1 GVACASCMPT
11 VGAVTAAW
19 ASLRQH
25 GLFMSTLTT
34 FGQISAVFAMPVSGE
49 LCSSSLGWESVFYLH
64 SVICFIA
71 FVGWFFLYTN
81 SPEHHSLVSKHELAD
96 INDGKS
102 ALSLK

>member
-1 GVACASCMPT
+1 MF
-11 VGAVTAAW
+11 
-19 ASLRQH
+19 
-25 GLFMSTLTT
+25 LF
-34 FGQISAVFAMPVSGE
+34 FVFFQCQIFNVQFQ

-81 SPEHHSLVSKHELAD
+81 SPEHHPLVSKHELAD

-102 ALSLK
+102 ALSLRKHAMPSASNKESKQIFQVND